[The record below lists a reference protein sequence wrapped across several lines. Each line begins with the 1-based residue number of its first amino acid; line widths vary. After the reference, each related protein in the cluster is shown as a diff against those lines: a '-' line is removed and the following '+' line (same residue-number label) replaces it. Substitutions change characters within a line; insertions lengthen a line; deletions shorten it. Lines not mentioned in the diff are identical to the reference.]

1 MLFPCFGRGMYQPMT
16 SSRRADAQV
25 TLKLNCNAA
34 VGTKFSSTVLVD
46 RNWRGKLVFF
56 LFFIFWLVMMLVTCY
71 GALHVA
77 IKSYYKYV

>member
-56 LFFIFWLVMMLVTCY
+56 FFFLVMMLVTCY
-71 GALHVA
+71 DALHVA
-77 IKSYYKYV
+77 IKSDYKYV

>member
-56 LFFIFWLVMMLVTCY
+56 FFFFVVMMLVTCY
-71 GALHVA
+71 DALHVA
-77 IKSYYKYV
+77 IKSDYKYV

>member
-56 LFFIFWLVMMLVTCY
+56 FFGY
-71 GALHVA
+71 DALHVA
-77 IKSYYKYV
+77 IKSDYKYV

>member
-46 RNWRGKLVFF
+46 RNWRGKLVFLFF
-56 LFFIFWLVMMLVTCY
+56 LFFVVVMLVTCY
-71 GALHVA
+71 DALHVA
-77 IKSYYKYV
+77 IKSDYKYV